1 MLKMLGF
8 SHFSLFFGYRFQW
21 FAWLYGLGFLCRIS
35 RRYVFVS
42 LFYLCKNSGLESYS
56 YQYDSQ
62 NAKNISK
69 KRKSDEIE

>member
-1 MLKMLGF
+1 MLKCLV
-8 SHFSLFFGYRFQW
+8 LVTLVCFFGFRFQW
-21 FAWLYGLGFLCRIS
+21 FAWLYGLGFLCWIP

-42 LFYLCKNSGLESYS
+42 LFYLCKNSRLELYS

-69 KRKSDEIE
+69 